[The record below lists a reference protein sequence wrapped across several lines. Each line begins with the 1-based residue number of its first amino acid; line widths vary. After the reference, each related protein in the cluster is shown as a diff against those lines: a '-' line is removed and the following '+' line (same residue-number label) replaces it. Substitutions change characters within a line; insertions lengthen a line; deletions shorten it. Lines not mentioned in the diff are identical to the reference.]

1 MKSLTWIIK
10 WDSLKLLMDSITHT
24 ISAVGNFTILLFLF
38 IYIYSIFGM
47 QFFAGKLKFNDEGHV
62 DLDHGMS
69 PRANFDTLLW
79 AFVTV
84 F

>member
-1 MKSLTWIIK
+1 
-10 WDSLKLLMDSITHT
+10 MDSICHT
-24 ISAVGNFTILLFLF
+24 IAAVANFIILLFLF
-38 IYIYSIFGM
+38 MYAYSIFGM
-47 QFFAGKLKFNDEGHV
+47 QFFAGKLKFNEEGDV
-62 DLDHGMS
+62 DLINGVS